1 MTAKPN
7 DVKQMT
13 CCLPPTTSGTRFVAL
28 SFSAWLQLRHRGPP
42 AARFPRSIIKGKY
55 TWISCQETPY
65 MTAETAGTFP
75 VDDIDEVNVSL
86 LRQLNE
92 LVQKRGDILG

>member
-1 MTAKPN
+1 
-7 DVKQMT
+7 
-13 CCLPPTTSGTRFVAL
+13 
-28 SFSAWLQLRHRGPP
+28 
-42 AARFPRSIIKGKY
+42 
-55 TWISCQETPY
+55 